1 MTPAEQFKAAM
12 TSKQSQ
18 IGPALAH
25 IMQQCKTHGINFLF
39 FLDLPVNPD
48 KPGEDYGMRGTILSD
63 SNKEGP
69 QNPPSL
75 GFMAMHTFAGIV
87 YRNERTC
94 LIPLPV
100 GVSMSDLTLHSI
112 TGQPTQRP
120 TVSMHGERSEVLAK
134 AEEAGIDTQCIQEDA
149 ATGGQIGLG
158 IIGRAVPPVPP
169 PVIPAATDSDD
180 VYLDDMPDDE
190 LRELRDAVEQVL
202 RDCWWSSSIACHSS
216 KTDPDSPDRVVHVPT
231 DPLRE
236 AVSEGRG
243 ILQDIADAVDA
254 IKNPPEPP
262 PATGDD
268 PFLVRNLRMVLP
280 QMRYVD
286 LLTTSEQVS
295 REIGRRNSEIGAV
308 SAPNP
313 FAPTGFSEA
322 DLESMREDA
331 DSPGDCGPAPE
342 RATVLPGFVPGAED
356 DEPH

>member
-18 IGPALAH
+18 IAPALAH
-25 IMQQCKTHGINFLF
+25 IMQQCKTHRINFLF
-39 FLDLPVNPD
+39 CLDLPGNPD
-48 KPGEDYGMRGTILSD
+48 KPGEDYGMRGTILADTNSA
-63 SNKEGP
+63 GP
-69 QNPPSL
+69 QNLPSI
-75 GFMAMHTFAGIV
+75 GFMAMHSFAGII
-87 YRNERTC
+87 YRNERSC
-94 LIPLPV
+94 MIPLPV
-100 GVSMSDLTLHSI
+100 GVSLSDLTLHSV
-112 TGQPTQRP
+112 TSPPTQRP

-134 AEEAGIDTQCIQEDA
+134 AEKAGIDTQCIQEDA

-202 RDCWWSSSIACHSS
+202 RERAIVRENDGRPEPHSS
-216 KTDPDSPDRVVHVPT
+216 DA
-231 DPLRE
+231 LRE
-236 AVSEGRG
+236 AIYEGRG

-254 IKNPPEPP
+254 IRNPPEPT

-295 REIGRRNSEIGAV
+295 QEIGRRNSEIGAV

-331 DSPGDCGPAPE
+331 DSPGDCGPASE
-342 RATVLPGFVPGAED
+342 RAAVLPGFVPGAED